1 MDEKWGCKGIDVVC
15 LWCLVSAEL
24 NENSD
29 GRQERDSA
37 IRACMPACGLKLFC
51 EQY

>member
-29 GRQERDSA
+29 GRQERETQRYV
-37 IRACMPACGLKLFC
+37 RACLRAG
-51 EQY
+51 